1 MTMGVSIPKSAR
13 VVLHSLATTGP
24 MSPKEIS
31 RRSDLPL
38 RTVSFAI
45 RRLTAW
51 NLLRRIP
58 NLQDMRQPL
67 YNIQNEEVRK
77 LLVKNGADSLVK
89 VPHSLL
95 DLRKTV

>member
-1 MTMGVSIPKSAR
+1 MNVSIPKSAR

-31 RRSDLPL
+31 NKSDLPL
-38 RTVSFAI
+38 RTVSFAL
-45 RRLTAW
+45 RRLTAQ

-67 YNIQNEEVRK
+67 Y
-77 LLVKNGADSLVK
+77 LLESGEIKTILLKQGKDALMK
-89 VPHSLL
+89 VPYALL
-95 DLRKTV
+95 EMRKTV

>member
-1 MTMGVSIPKSAR
+1 MSVSIPKSAR
-13 VVLHSLATTGP
+13 VVLQSLAKTGP

-31 RRSDLPL
+31 RKSDLPL

-45 RRLTAW
+45 RRLTKW

-67 YNIQNEEVRK
+67 YNIKNEEVK
-77 LLVKNGADSLVK
+77 QILIQNGAEFLVKI
-89 VPHSLL
+89 PHSLL
-95 DLRKTV
+95 DLRKPL